1 MVDVLDNKVG
11 ILPGLNLKSSAPVWM
26 AARADGRNSG
36 SFPLA
41 EPVSAVP
48 VTGVAARALV
58 VYPNPGGGQFH
69 FRVAKDPGS
78 AVLRLEIYDLRG
90 RRLRVVDS
98 ALASGTIGWDGTD
111 NNGRRLA
118 AGTYLAIVRG
128 AGEPLTTRVVLT
140 R

>member
-1 MVDVLDNKVG
+1 
-11 ILPGLNLKSSAPVWM
+11 M

-36 SFPLA
+36 AYPLPK
-41 EPVSAVP
+41 PVSAVA
-48 VTGVAARALV
+48 VTGVGRRGLV

-69 FRVAKDPGS
+69 FRVTGDVRAAK
-78 AVLRLEIYDLRG
+78 LRLEIYDLRG
-90 RRLRVVDS
+90 RRLKVVEEAS
-98 ALASGTIGWDGTD
+98 ESGTIGWDGS
-111 NNGRRLA
+111 GRRGNRLA